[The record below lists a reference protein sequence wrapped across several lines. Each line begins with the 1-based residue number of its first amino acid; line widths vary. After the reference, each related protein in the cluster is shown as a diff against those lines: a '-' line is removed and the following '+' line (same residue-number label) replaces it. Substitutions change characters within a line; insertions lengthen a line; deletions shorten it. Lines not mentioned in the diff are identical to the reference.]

1 MMKFSHRVAIL
12 SVIGALTLIF
22 MVLTLTGNMK
32 GLMPVK
38 QESLKSF
45 ISKHHVLSEFKSIIA
60 NTNTCQTEEED
71 KPDVISTLDLHKKTD
86 YKIYVNGQYNI
97 PHPKLGDVA
106 YGTNIEP
113 LTVIIV
119 PHSHIDPGWLETID
133 DYYNQKVKKIL
144 DNMLRKL
151 HLYDDLTFIWAEMVY
166 FSRWFE
172 ELNDIQQDQLLLLV
186 NSGRLELVTGGW
198 VMPDEASTHYVSV
211 IDQLMEGHLW
221 IQENL
226 KVSPNNSWSVDPFG
240 HSGTMPYLLRK
251 SGINNM
257 VIQRIHQ
264 ATKGALVK
272 NAGLEFL
279 WKQYWDKTDSN
290 DILCHVNPYILY
302 SLHHTCGPEI
312 FTCAMFDFQSIEGQP
327 FRRHIEPVDT
337 GNIARLSQALFEQYR
352 LKGGLFKYR
361 TILVP
366 LGDDFRYDNAQEWD
380 QQYENY
386 QKLMKYMNLKPDLNI
401 KIKFGTLNDYFK
413 LIRQEEEKSSVN
425 FPVLSGDF
433 FPYSDKNSAYWTGYF
448 STRPFDKRFSREVE
462 SRVRA
467 AEILNTFMFAYN
479 KHWKKD
485 FSGIQK
491 CADKLREARRNLG
504 LFLHHD
510 AITGTSR
517 FHVAQDYENK
527 LYKAYENAQLVMQI
541 GAQFLLTKGK
551 LDSDPILQ
559 PELIRDDPRVSS
571 LHQAVN
577 FNEDGTRI
585 VLFNPTAQ
593 QRSEFVEFITTSAD
607 LEIKN
612 SKRQSIPFQIN
623 PVFAASTEVSPT
635 SFEIV
640 FLADIPP
647 LSLET
652 FIFKKAVKN
661 EKKYW
666 AKISMYNTKELIV
679 SPELMFEQ
687 EKPQWRVNINQGVL
701 IENDYIA
708 AEFRTFKGTLSK
720 ITDKSSQT
728 TTKINLE
735 FKHYTS
741 RGSGAYIF
749 FPAGPARDIIQTTPV
764 VRVIEGPF
772 TSEVQAVFQ
781 NIFHKTR
788 LYNHPGVQGRSLFV
802 QNALDMH
809 VINMRDREVIMRF
822 STDVKNGDGSFFTD
836 GNGFQMIGR
845 KTDSTRPIATNYYPV
860 TTMAVLED
868 EAKRLTL
875 HTGQPHGVASLEQG
889 SLEVMLDR
897 QLLYD
902 DERGLGEGIYD
913 NKLTMTKFIIQIE
926 EKASNS
932 HQEKFTYPSLA
943 SILHN
948 DFLQQP
954 VQKMFTPI
962 NSDVMELKFHVV
974 QKPIPCHVTIVS
986 LKTLYYRNFTY
997 QGTSLVLHSKGY
1009 HCHFESRGLQCP
1021 SDRVDFKS
1029 LVPGIIDANETTL
1042 THFSVLNNQVDLAN
1056 LQIPAMEIKSFM
1068 IKIK

>member
-1 MMKFSHRVAIL
+1 MKFSHRVAVL

-22 MVLTLTGNMK
+22 AVLILSSTIK

-38 QESLKSF
+38 QHSSKSF
-45 ISKHHVLSEFKSIIA
+45 ISKHQILSGFKSVLA
-60 NTNTCQTEEED
+60 NTNTCQTEAED
-71 KPDVISTLDLHKKTD
+71 TPYVISTLDLQKKTD
-86 YKIYVNGQYNI
+86 YKIYVNGQYDI
-97 PHPKLGDVA
+97 PHPKLGDAA
-106 YGTNIEP
+106 YGSNIEP

-119 PHSHIDPGWLETID
+119 PHSHIDPGWLETLD

-144 DNMLRKL
+144 DNMVRKL
-151 HLYDDLTFIWAEMVY
+151 HLYKDMTFIWAEMVY
-166 FSRWFE
+166 FSRWYE
-172 ELNDIQQDQLLLLV
+172 ELNGIQQDQLRLLV
-186 NSGRLELVTGGW
+186 KSGRLELVTGGW

-221 IQENL
+221 LQEHLNV
-226 KVSPNNSWSVDPFG
+226 KPNNSWSVDPFG
-240 HSGTMPYLLRK
+240 HSGTMPYLLK
-251 SGINNM
+251 KAGMNNM
-257 VIQRIHQ
+257 IIQRIHQ

-272 NAGLEFL
+272 TAGLEFF
-279 WKQYWDKTDSN
+279 WKQYWDSANSDN
-290 DILCHVNPYILY
+290 ILCHVNPYILY
-302 SLHHTCGPEI
+302 SLHHTCGPDI
-312 FTCAMFDFQSIEGQP
+312 FTCAMFDFQRIQGQP
-327 FRRHIEPVDT
+327 VMRHIQFVDNS
-337 GNIARLSQALFEQYR
+337 NIARLSQALYEQYR
-352 LKGGLFKYR
+352 LKGGLFKYK

-386 QKLMKYMNLKPDLNI
+386 QKLMKYMNSKREW
-401 KIKFGTLNDYFK
+401 KINVKFGTLNDYFQ
-413 LIRQEEEKSSVN
+413 LIRQEEMQSSVN

-467 AEILNTFMFAYN
+467 AEILNSIMFAYS
-479 KHWKKD
+479 KHWKNEFK
-485 FSGIQK
+485 GIQK

-510 AITGTSR
+510 AITGTAR
-517 FHVAQDYENK
+517 FHVVQDYENK

-559 PELIRDDPRVSS
+559 PELIRDDPRISS
-571 LHQAVN
+571 LHQAIPVSD
-577 FNEDGTRI
+577 DGTRV

-593 QRSEFVEFITTSAD
+593 QRSEFLEFIVTSAD
-607 LEIKN
+607 IEIKN

-623 PVFAASTEVSPT
+623 PVFAASTEVSST

-652 FIFKKAVKN
+652 FIVKTALN
-661 EKKYW
+661 SEKRYW

-679 SPELMFEQ
+679 PPELMFEQ
-687 EKPQWRVNINQGVL
+687 AKPQWRMNFNQGVL
-701 IENDYIA
+701 VENDHIA
-708 AEFRTFKGTLSK
+708 AEFKTFQGTLSK
-720 ITDKSSQT
+720 VTDKSSKMT
-728 TTKINLE
+728 TNINLE
-735 FKHYTS
+735 FKSYTS

-749 FPAGPARDIIQTTPV
+749 FPAGHAKEIVQNAPV

-788 LYNHPGVQGRSLFV
+788 LYNHPGIQGRSLFV

-809 VINMRDREVIMRF
+809 VLNMRDREVIMRLN
-822 STDVKNGDGSFFTD
+822 TDLKNRDGSFFTD
-836 GNGFQMIGR
+836 ENGFQMIGR
-845 KTDSTRPIATNYYPV
+845 KTDNARLIGTNYYPA
-860 TTMAVLED
+860 TTMVILED
-868 EAKRLTL
+868 ETRRLTL

-889 SLEVMLDR
+889 WLEVMLDR

-913 NKLTMTKFIIQIE
+913 NKLTMTKFMIQVE
-926 EKASNS
+926 EKKANTY
-932 HQEKFTYPSLA
+932 QEKFTYPSLA
-943 SILHN
+943 SSLQN
-948 DFLQQP
+948 DYLQQP
-954 VQKMFTPI
+954 IQKMFTPI
-962 NSDVMELKFHVV
+962 NADILELKFHVV
-974 QKPIPCHVTIVS
+974 QKPIPCHVSVIS
-986 LKTLYYRNFTY
+986 LKTLYDRNFTY

-1009 HCHFESRGLQCP
+1009 HCNFDSQGLQCP
-1021 SDRVDFKS
+1021 SDIIDFKS
-1029 LVPGIIDANETTL
+1029 LLPGVISANETTL
-1042 THFSVLNNQVDLAN
+1042 THFSVLENRVDLAN
-1056 LQIPAMEIKSFM
+1056 LHIPSMEIKSFKL
-1068 IKIK
+1068 KIK